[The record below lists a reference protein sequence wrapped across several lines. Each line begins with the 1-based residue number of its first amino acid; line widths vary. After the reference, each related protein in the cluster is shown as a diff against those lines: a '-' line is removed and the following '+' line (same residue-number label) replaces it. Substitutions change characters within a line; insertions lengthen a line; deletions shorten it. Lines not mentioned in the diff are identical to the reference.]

1 MKEYKLFLF
10 DFDYTLIDSSKGIA
24 SCINYGFEKMN
35 YPLKSPQEISC
46 TIGQSLQGAFSSLSG
61 DNNLNNYEKFKQ
73 LFMEQSKR
81 VMAEYSVIYE
91 GTIEALKFLKEN
103 DKKVGIVSA
112 KDHATIKKIA
122 ERFNFLQYV
131 DLIVGEDDV
140 VNQKPDPEAL
150 NKAINDTCSTAN
162 QTIYVGD
169 SVFDAEM
176 ATNAKIDFLPILGG
190 VSTRIDFERFEKI
203 KVLSVISEIKEFV

>member
-1 MKEYKLFLF
+1 M
-10 DFDYTLIDSSKGIA
+10 A
-24 SCINYGFEKMN
+24 
-35 YPLKSPQEISC
+35 IS
-46 TIGQSLQGAFSSLSG
+46 
-61 DNNLNNYEKFKQ
+61 
-73 LFMEQSKR
+73 
-81 VMAEYSVIYE
+81 
-91 GTIEALKFLKEN
+91 
-103 DKKVGIVSA
+103 
-112 KDHATIKKIA
+112 IKKIA